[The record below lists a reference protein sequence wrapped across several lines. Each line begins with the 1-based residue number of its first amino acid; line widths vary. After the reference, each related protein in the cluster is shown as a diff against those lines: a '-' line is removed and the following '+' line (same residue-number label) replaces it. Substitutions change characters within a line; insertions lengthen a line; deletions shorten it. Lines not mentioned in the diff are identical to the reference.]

1 MEPIGILLLLVAV
14 VVVFRLMAGS
24 MDGDRIE
31 SYVRQRGGTL
41 RSKSWAPFGKGWV
54 GEKSDRIYE
63 IEYETR
69 DGEVRQAT
77 VKTSMLTGVYFTDD
91 RPVGRDRKSMTDPA
105 PTDETAALRAENARL
120 KAELDW
126 LSNRRS

>member
-1 MEPIGILLLLVAV
+1 MEPIGILFAVAAV
-14 VVVFRLMAGS
+14 AIVLRLMAGS
-24 MDGDRIE
+24 MDGDRID
-31 SYVRQRGGTL
+31 SYVRERGGKL
-41 RSKSWAPFGKGWV
+41 RSKSWAPFGKGWL

-91 RPVGRDRKSMTDPA
+91 RSVRRERTSLA
-105 PTDETAALRAENARL
+105 PTDEASALRAENARL
-120 KAELDW
+120 KAELDR
-126 LSNRRS
+126 LSDRRS